1 MLNIKIFL
9 IIYLTIVTV
18 NINII
23 ATVAIVLLDLYFN
36 ATTSS
41 KIIHFVLIIT
51 IPILTYISNFFP
63 NYNLIYRP
71 STLIYI
77 RF

>member
-9 IIYLTIVTV
+9 ITYLTIVTV

-51 IPILTYISNFFP
+51 IPILTYISNFFQILSIFANQIDFE
-63 NYNLIYRP
+63 NYNL
-71 STLIYI
+71 
-77 RF
+77 

>member
-9 IIYLTIVTV
+9 ITYLTIVTV

>member
-1 MLNIKIFL
+1 MLNIKKFL
-9 IIYLTIVTV
+9 ITYLTIVTV

-71 STLIYI
+71 PTLIYI